1 MSHQRLIPLVV
12 ALLALGGSVV
22 APAQDASPTI
32 ELVLETG
39 TPLRVIL
46 PERVRMRDVGQPL
59 AGSLLEDV
67 YSYDRVVLPAGTRV
81 LGRVARFESVRGRQR
96 AGAMLGGDFTPLR
109 RAILE
114 FDSLVLDDGCQI
126 EVRTE
131 VRSTTEHLVLSTRE
145 APKKNVAEEAA
156 AQVAATA
163 RKTVAEVKKPRKG
176 DRLKHGL
183 VMALPYHP
191 QYLEGGTVFTAIL
204 LAPLDFGS
212 VEPAAPGTRPAPG
225 SVLRARLLAPLDSSK
240 TTRGAPVQA
249 MVTPLG
255 IGRPTVTGRGPA
267 FRGKMEERHGKW
279 TSNPIDDIEHLA
291 GGGARRGVGVGA
303 DED

>member
-156 AQVAATA
+156 AQVAAHGQ
-163 RKTVAEVKKPRKG
+163 E
-176 DRLKHGL
+176 DRGRGEE
-183 VMALPYHP
+183 AP
-191 QYLEGGTVFTAIL
+191 QG
-204 LAPLDFGS
+204 
-212 VEPAAPGTRPAPG
+212 RPAQ
-225 SVLRARLLAPLDSSK
+225 ARPRD
-240 TTRGAPVQA
+240 
-249 MVTPLG
+249 
-255 IGRPTVTGRGPA
+255 GPA
-267 FRGKMEERHGKW
+267 L
-279 TSNPIDDIEHLA
+279 SSA
-291 GGGARRGVGVGA
+291 VSRRGDGLHGHPA
-303 DED
+303 GSP